1 MSTPPLDWADGDYA
15 LTAAALEPV
24 AGVLLDA
31 LAVAPGERLLDVG
44 CGTGNLALAAAAR
57 GARATGVDPAAGLVD
72 RARERPGAD
81 AVAWAVMAGEELPV
95 AENAFDV
102 VASCFA
108 VIFAPDPARAAAGLR
123 RAAAPGGR
131 IGLTAWVPEGGVAE
145 AGRIVMGVL
154 APERRPTRWFE
165 PEVAAE
171 LLGVPVAVTRHT
183 LDFTAD
189 SAEAWLGEQE
199 RHHPVWRMAVRA
211 LSPDVWAAA
220 RAETLTALEAHN
232 EDPAAF
238 RVESPYVVV
247 IADSP

>member
-1 MSTPPLDWADGDYA
+1 MSAAALDWADGDYG

-31 LAVAPGERLLDVG
+31 LEVTPGERLLDVG
-44 CGTGNLALAAAAR
+44 CGTGNLALAATAR
-57 GARATGVDPAAGLVD
+57 GVRATGVDPAAGLLA

-81 AVAWAVMAGEELPV
+81 AVEWVVMEGEELPV
-95 AENAFDV
+95 AENAFDA

-108 VIFAPDPARAAAGLR
+108 VIFAPDAARAAAGLR

-131 IGLTAWVPEGGVAE
+131 IGLSVWLPQGGIAE
-145 AGRIVMGVL
+145 AGRIVMGAL
-154 APERRPTRWFE
+154 APGRSPTPWFD

-171 LLGVPVAVTRHT
+171 LLGVPVEVVGHT
-183 LDFTAD
+183 LSFTAE
-189 SAEAWLGEQE
+189 SPEAWLSEQE
-199 RHHPVWRMAVRA
+199 LHHPVWRMAVGA
-211 LSPDVWAAA
+211 LPADVWANA
-220 RAETLTALEAHN
+220 RAETLAALRAHN
-232 EDPAAF
+232 DDPAAF